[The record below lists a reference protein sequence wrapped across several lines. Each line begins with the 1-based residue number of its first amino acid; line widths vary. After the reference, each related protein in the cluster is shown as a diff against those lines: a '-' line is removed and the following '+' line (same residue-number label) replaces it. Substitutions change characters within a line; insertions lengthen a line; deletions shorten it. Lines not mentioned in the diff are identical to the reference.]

1 MKVFDFT
8 RLLLYCIYFATMFCT
23 LPHPHCLPVVAHTLV
38 TIVISIV
45 ISLTSIQLR
54 DTPTLDSM
62 LSSNHMLETE
72 KLQNEVSVK
81 L

>member
-38 TIVISIV
+38 TIVIS
-45 ISLTSIQLR
+45 LTSIQLR